1 MHEWA
6 LSDSVAR
13 AALAVKKEQK
23 LKNVSLVTVV
33 LGEVQDIE
41 PKIFKE
47 IFDELKLQY
56 SGLEKTKLKIETER
70 AAFECNSCAAR
81 FDFDRSKL
89 PHETAED
96 IHFLPETLRFYIKCP
111 KCGAQD
117 FKITAGRGVYIKEIE
132 GKK

>member
-13 AALAVKKEQK
+13 AALAVKKERG
-23 LKNVSLVTVV
+23 LKKILSVTVV

-41 PKIFKE
+41 PAAFKN

-70 AAFECNSCAAR
+70 AAFICNACGAR
-81 FDFDRSKL
+81 FNFDRKKL

-96 IHFLPETLRFYIKCP
+96 IHFVPETLRFFINCP
-111 KCGAQD
+111 ECKTQD
-117 FKITAGRGVYIKEIE
+117 FKIASGRGVYIKEIE
-132 GKK
+132 GEK